1 MLTRMF
7 DERYALA
14 RLLLH
19 ALCGVG
25 YLLLLR
31 NPAEPRNW
39 VDWAADL
46 TEFALIPLC
55 ARFLFAGALAQSA
68 VLAVAALCG
77 EGQTVIPTVG
87 SSWAAL
93 ELALHSPGPKLW
105 IVTAALFGVN
115 YADDWRKL
123 PGEALGVT
131 YNILILVGVP
141 VLFGANI
148 RATRQLARQ
157 AEARATEEARRRLSE
172 TRAARADERTA
183 IAREL
188 HDVVAHH
195 VASIVLRVGAARH
208 VLTGGG
214 ARPDP
219 RTVAVLDDVHTTG
232 TAALADLRQLVT
244 VLRAPEAV
252 TAAGSPAVVSIEP
265 ASLPA
270 ALEAAADRARQ
281 TGVTVDAD
289 IDPEVSTLD
298 AVRGLAVL
306 RLTQEAL
313 TNVARHAGPAARARL
328 VVRMRDRA
336 VEWSVTDD
344 GGSGPVS
351 RAVGAHGAAE
361 AVQPPAAVA
370 LPGLTARE
378 RDVLALVGAG
388 LSNQEIADRLHVGV
402 TTVKTHIAGLMT
414 KTGAPNRVRLAILAV
429 QSGGPATG

>member
-7 DERYALA
+7 DERYASA
-14 RLLLH
+14 RLLL
-19 ALCGVG
+19 LSLSGVG

-46 TEFALIPLC
+46 TEFALVPLC
-55 ARFLFAGALAQSA
+55 ARLPFAGALAQTA
-68 VLAVAALCG
+68 VLAVASLCG

-115 YADDWRKL
+115 YADDWHKL

-131 YNILILVGVP
+131 YNTLILVGVP

-157 AEARATEEARRRLSE
+157 AEARATEEERRRLSE

-195 VASIVLRVGAARH
+195 VASIVLRVGVARH
-208 VLTGGG
+208 VLTGG

-219 RTVAVLDDVHTTG
+219 RTVAVLDDVHATG

-244 VLRAPEAV
+244 VLRAPEAGTV
-252 TAAGSPAVVSIEP
+252 AGSPAVVSIEP
-265 ASLPA
+265 ESLPA

-313 TNVARHAGPAARARL
+313 TNVARHAGPAAHARL

-344 GGSGPVS
+344 GGSGPVVP
-351 RAVGAHGAAE
+351 APGTGHGIVGMRERVQVLGGRLE
-361 AVQPPAAVA
+361 AGPVVGGGWALGTVLPAAA
-370 LPGLTARE
+370 
-378 RDVLALVGAG
+378 
-388 LSNQEIADRLHVGV
+388 
-402 TTVKTHIAGLMT
+402 
-414 KTGAPNRVRLAILAV
+414 
-429 QSGGPATG
+429 